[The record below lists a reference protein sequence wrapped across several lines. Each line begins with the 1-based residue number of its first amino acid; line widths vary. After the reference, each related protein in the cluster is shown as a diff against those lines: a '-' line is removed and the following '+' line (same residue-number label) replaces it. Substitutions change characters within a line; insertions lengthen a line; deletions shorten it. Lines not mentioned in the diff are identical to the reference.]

1 MKYIKLFENF
11 NEPEMTRTPIK
22 PITIGGKTYDIAEDL
37 PTRELGIGS
46 YSIKGDIVMVGGD
59 TPLQDWIDLDHME
72 GTDGIYDGAFP
83 PGEGESNGDKDSGDE
98 YEGPKGDKDSG
109 DEYEGPKGDEGT
121 GDE

>member
-22 PITIGGKTYDIAEDL
+22 PITIGGKTYDTAEDL

-59 TPLQDWIDLDHME
+59 TPLQDWI
-72 GTDGIYDGAFP
+72 DGAFP